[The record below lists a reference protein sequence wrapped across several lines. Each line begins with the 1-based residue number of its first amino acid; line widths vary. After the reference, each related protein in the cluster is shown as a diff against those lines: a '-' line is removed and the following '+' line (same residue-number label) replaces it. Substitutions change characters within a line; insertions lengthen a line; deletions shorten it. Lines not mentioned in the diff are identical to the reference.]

1 MLKCRKYN
9 ISYAQICK
17 LGGKRSQSGHV
28 CKTPKEKLIYLKIRK
43 MILKKNES
51 MYLLYST
58 LYMDV
63 KRIKWKRT
71 KKNEK
76 EIAFLWRHNR

>member
-17 LGGKRSQSGHV
+17 LGGKRSQSGNV
-28 CKTPKEKLIYLKIRK
+28 CKTHKEKLIYLKIRK

-58 LYMDV
+58 LYMDLCLYEKDKV
-63 KRIKWKRT
+63 KKDE
-71 KKNEK
+71 EK
-76 EIAFLWRHNR
+76 